1 MFKKYKWLKRIA
13 IFILLLIIGIFSF
26 GFWFKSLIPP
36 KDLSLETI
44 NKNDLPYL
52 SQNRI
57 PKRGKILVVV
67 TSTATMGTSGKTTGY
82 ELTELARAYYVFE
95 ANGFEVDIASPKGGK
110 SPVVIDDED
119 MGSYDY
125 AFLNDSIAQHK
136 ATNTLPINGVGPEN
150 YVAIYFAGGK
160 GTMYDFPN
168 NEAIQSIVK
177 NHYQSKKVI
186 GAVCHGPSALVN
198 ITLDNGRH
206 LLENK
211 KISAFTN
218 KEELLLISDAASI
231 FPFLLQDK
239 IIESGAKFNE
249 GDLYLEKI
257 SFDDNIITGQNPWS
271 TWGVAEGMVKQ
282 MGYQPKPRV
291 VTDEE
296 NAVKVLSTYKSFGKS
311 KAKDMITSILLKEKK
326 PLNRLLIAKHSIMAA
341 MQGKMGDFYNLSGL
355 VSFAKDCE
363 SKVDGDQ

>member
-1 MFKKYKWLKRIA
+1 MFKKYKWLKLTA
-13 IFILLLIIGIFSF
+13 IFILLLIIGVFSF
-26 GFWFKSLIPP
+26 GYWFKSLIPP

-44 NKNDLPYL
+44 NKSELPYL
-52 SQNRI
+52 SENLI
-57 PKRGKILVVV
+57 PKRGKVLVVV

-119 MGSYDY
+119 MGAYDY

-136 ATNTLPINGVGPEN
+136 ATNTLPLNEVDPEN

-198 ITLDNGRH
+198 VTL
-206 LLENK
+206 
-211 KISAFTN
+211 
-218 KEELLLISDAASI
+218 
-231 FPFLLQDK
+231 
-239 IIESGAKFNE
+239 
-249 GDLYLEKI
+249 
-257 SFDDNIITGQNPWS
+257 
-271 TWGVAEGMVKQ
+271 
-282 MGYQPKPRV
+282 
-291 VTDEE
+291 
-296 NAVKVLSTYKSFGKS
+296 
-311 KAKDMITSILLKEKK
+311 
-326 PLNRLLIAKHSIMAA
+326 
-341 MQGKMGDFYNLSGL
+341 
-355 VSFAKDCE
+355 
-363 SKVDGDQ
+363 